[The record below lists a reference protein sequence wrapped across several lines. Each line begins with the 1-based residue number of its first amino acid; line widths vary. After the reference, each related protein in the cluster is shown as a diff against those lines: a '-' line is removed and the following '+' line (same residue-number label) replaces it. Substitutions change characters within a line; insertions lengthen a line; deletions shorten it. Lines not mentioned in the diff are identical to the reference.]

1 MEADFNCNLSDAE
14 ESDSELEDCEWYVD
28 LVLEGKGYVDQVDSI
43 INARDDVMCSEICPC
58 QVENWDLWGAEFPT
72 TGLYKDAEDGV
83 DDWDD
88 CQIRLDA
95 A

>member
-43 INARDDVMCSEICPC
+43 INARDEVMCSEICPC
-58 QVENWDLWGAEFPT
+58 
-72 TGLYKDAEDGV
+72 
-83 DDWDD
+83 
-88 CQIRLDA
+88 
-95 A
+95 